1 MKAIRIHQFGGPEVL
16 RYEDAPDPKPGVG
29 EAVVAV
35 EAAGVNFIDV
45 YHRTGLYKNELP
57 FTPGMEAAGTVVA
70 VGEGVTEPA
79 VGDRVAFA
87 MQIGAYAQLA
97 RVPAWKLVPLPAT
110 LDAKAAAAA
119 MLQGMTAHYLAR
131 DTFPLRNGQ
140 VALVHAA
147 AGGVGLLLTQL
158 AKSVGAVVIGTVST
172 PAKAQLARDAGADHV
187 VNYTEQ
193 DFEAEVKRLTSGA
206 GCHVV
211 YDSVGKTTWE
221 KSLNCLR
228 PRGYLVLYGNS
239 SGPVPPIDPL
249 LLSSKGSV
257 YVTRP
262 TLAHYSADRGELLAR
277 AGDVLA
283 RVASGSLHLRI
294 ELVFPLADA
303 AVAHGELEGR
313 RTTGKVLLTP

>member
-172 PAKAQLARDAGADHV
+172 PEKAQLARDAGADHV
-187 VNYTEQ
+187 VIYTEQ
-193 DFEAEVKRLTSGA
+193 DFEAEVRRLTSNA

-221 KSLNCLR
+221 KSLACLR

-294 ELVFPLADA
+294 ERVFPLADA